1 VKKIYISGG
10 TNKMQIPFL
19 DSGNAGSGRPMAVD
33 KNDQYVLKNCLAY
46 LKRHFKRFPSYCRE
60 TCKMLVWTLGTD
72 TERFV
77 KFLMD
82 QFERKNR
89 LKYKKEL
96 MESDLD
102 ADDYAGIITK
112 MLPRIGT
119 RSQRRVFQQ
128 IMVQLEIR
136 QKSASFEGKSDFEKN
151 IMAIKEMFSLTDRET
166 EFIVFLF
173 IVSIY
178 EGPQDYFVNHLECQ
192 KIIGQK
198 YLANIL
204 GVTKTQ
210 LHSLLT
216 GKLKKIG
223 IIEVDNWDLK
233 IEDEFLNLIQN
244 PKDNNFSQNFYFKVK
259 PGTVPLENYFFKK
272 ERIDYML
279 KLLENKPDTSTHILL
294 YGLPGT
300 GKTSFAYSLKKQLNI
315 PAYEIVQGDENTASK
330 RRAAILACLNLTN
343 TGDGSLMIVDEA
355 DNILNTRNSW
365 LSRGE
370 TQDKGWLNG
379 LLETPGVRII
389 WITNDI
395 SGIEDSVL
403 RRFAFSLHFKMF
415 NRRQRIELWNNI
427 VVQNKCKRFFKQAD
441 IETFAK
447 KYNLSAGVID
457 LAVKKSKEI
466 GLESKSDFHQTVEMA
481 LEAQDTLHHYGEKP
495 VNKDRIEK
503 KYTLEGLSVQG
514 DLESMIGQ
522 LETFDK
528 HLRNT
533 ESDTVMNMNLLFY
546 GPPGTGKSEL
556 ARYIGN
562 RLDRE
567 IICKRMSELQS
578 MYVGEGEKNIKQAFA
593 EAEAEEAVLIIDEAD
608 SLLFSRDRAVRSW
621 EISFTNEF
629 LTQME
634 RFRGVLV
641 CTTNRLADLD
651 PASLRRFNFKVG
663 FDYLTP
669 GGNVTFYDLFLRDL
683 TDQPLNEA
691 FNTKMKSIRNL
702 APGDFKVVRDR
713 YLFHPKKEITHE
725 MLLDA
730 LETEAKLKSSHGN
743 KKPIGF

>member
-46 LKRHFKRFPSYCRE
+46 LKRHFKRFPSYSRE

-223 IIEVDNWDLK
+223 II
-233 IEDEFLNLIQN
+233 
-244 PKDNNFSQNFYFKVK
+244 
-259 PGTVPLENYFFKK
+259 
-272 ERIDYML
+272 
-279 KLLENKPDTSTHILL
+279 
-294 YGLPGT
+294 
-300 GKTSFAYSLKKQLNI
+300 
-315 PAYEIVQGDENTASK
+315 
-330 RRAAILACLNLTN
+330 
-343 TGDGSLMIVDEA
+343 
-355 DNILNTRNSW
+355 
-365 LSRGE
+365 
-370 TQDKGWLNG
+370 
-379 LLETPGVRII
+379 
-389 WITNDI
+389 
-395 SGIEDSVL
+395 
-403 RRFAFSLHFKMF
+403 
-415 NRRQRIELWNNI
+415 
-427 VVQNKCKRFFKQAD
+427 
-441 IETFAK
+441 
-447 KYNLSAGVID
+447 
-457 LAVKKSKEI
+457 
-466 GLESKSDFHQTVEMA
+466 
-481 LEAQDTLHHYGEKP
+481 
-495 VNKDRIEK
+495 
-503 KYTLEGLSVQG
+503 
-514 DLESMIGQ
+514 
-522 LETFDK
+522 
-528 HLRNT
+528 
-533 ESDTVMNMNLLFY
+533 
-546 GPPGTGKSEL
+546 
-556 ARYIGN
+556 
-562 RLDRE
+562 
-567 IICKRMSELQS
+567 
-578 MYVGEGEKNIKQAFA
+578 
-593 EAEAEEAVLIIDEAD
+593 
-608 SLLFSRDRAVRSW
+608 
-621 EISFTNEF
+621 
-629 LTQME
+629 
-634 RFRGVLV
+634 
-641 CTTNRLADLD
+641 
-651 PASLRRFNFKVG
+651 
-663 FDYLTP
+663 
-669 GGNVTFYDLFLRDL
+669 
-683 TDQPLNEA
+683 
-691 FNTKMKSIRNL
+691 
-702 APGDFKVVRDR
+702 
-713 YLFHPKKEITHE
+713 
-725 MLLDA
+725 
-730 LETEAKLKSSHGN
+730 
-743 KKPIGF
+743 

>member
-1 VKKIYISGG
+1 
-10 TNKMQIPFL
+10 MQIPFL

-46 LKRHFKRFPSYCRE
+46 LKRHFKRFPSYSRE